1 MLGGSKMEN
10 LNILVQEVL
19 ELCPTC
25 KMQTS
30 NLQTRIPNAS
40 NYLISNGIGTKS
52 DTVVKNYSATSIE

>member
-10 LNILVQEVL
+10 LNILAQEVL

-25 KMQTS
+25 KMKTS

-52 DTVVKNYSATSIE
+52 DTVVKNDSATSIE